1 VLRLC
6 VSGISSLTDARYCAG
21 MGVEYLSFQVDE
33 SGKSSL
39 ALPHLRAIRPWIEGV
54 KWMGEFTGNAAAI
67 FSKITEDFQA
77 DAWLLASG
85 TDSLKSSHSE
95 IWFNFHPS
103 NPDAALPETNLKLIP
118 VNFSEDAL
126 KRLLAKAFRG
136 PGQVMLAGI
145 QQPEQALKLAAE
157 FPELIFSLES
167 GPEER
172 PGWMDLSALQDFLEA
187 LDQD

>member
-1 VLRLC
+1 MDGRIHRKYC
-6 VSGISSLTDARYCAG
+6 CIFPGITD
-21 MGVEYLSFQVDE
+21 
-33 SGKSSL
+33 
-39 ALPHLRAIRPWIEGV
+39 
-54 KWMGEFTGNAAAI
+54 
-67 FSKITEDFQA
+67 DFQA

-85 TDSLKSSHSE
+85 TETQSFSHSE

-126 KRLLAKAFRG
+126 RRLLANAFRG
-136 PGQVMLAGI
+136 PGGQVMLAGI

>member
-1 VLRLC
+1 
-6 VSGISSLTDARYCAG
+6 
-21 MGVEYLSFQVDE
+21 MGVEYLSFKVDD

-39 ALPHLRAIRPWIEGV
+39 AAPDLRAIRPWIEGV
-54 KWMGEFTGNAAAI
+54 KWMGEFTGNTAGI
-67 FSKITEDFQA
+67 FPGITDDFQA

-85 TDSLKSSHSE
+85 TDTQLFSHSE
-95 IWFNFHPS
+95 IWFTFHPS
-103 NPDAALPETNLKLIP
+103 NPDAAFPETNLKLIP
-118 VNFSEDAL
+118 VDFSEDAL
-126 KRLLAKAFRG
+126 RRLLANAFRG